1 MSKTVGLIAK
11 LLHIVPTRTLLDTY
25 WSLITPCIMYGL
37 ISGGNASKTL
47 PNQILILSKKCPP
60 SSTLLPKGKITTP
73 KIPILWKSCKFNV
86 WCKLEFCIIL
96 NLFFKSPAFSL
107 VVHVRQNLSNFTQN
121 NLHSIFKERPL
132 HVLVLKSGMRYKLIL
147 KFYPKTL
154 LKNLLKKHYSKF

>member
-1 MSKTVGLIAK
+1 MHLR
-11 LLHIVPTRTLLDTY
+11 P
-25 WSLITPCIMYGL
+25 SLIKFL
-37 ISGGNASKTL
+37 FFQKRALRL
-47 PNQILILSKKCPP
+47 P
-60 SSTLLPKGKITTP
+60 STLLPKGKTTTP

-154 LKNLLKKHYSKF
+154 LKNLLKKHYSRIWRLLCWSWCANY

>member
-1 MSKTVGLIAK
+1 MHLR
-11 LLHIVPTRTLLDTY
+11 P
-25 WSLITPCIMYGL
+25 SLIKFLFFQKSALC
-37 ISGGNASKTL
+37 L
-47 PNQILILSKKCPP
+47 P
-60 SSTLLPKGKITTP
+60 STLLPKGKTTTP
-73 KIPILWKSCKFNV
+73 TIPILWKSCKFNV

-147 KFYPKTL
+147 KFYSKTGGGGGGGKGGLQQQDEKAIALKWFKMVTQRL
-154 LKNLLKKHYSKF
+154 LYWKLSILTTVHK